1 MSVTL
6 DQLPQAIRDAE
17 MLKAQLEQSFK
28 IIQSLEE
35 GPQKVFVEAVNDW
48 LELDKAQIV
57 SMYKPRVDAATSEVK
72 QLQDLQTLL
81 NQTLQDAL
89 NGTGK

>member
-1 MSVTL
+1 MNVTL

-28 IIQSLEE
+28 TIQSLEE

-57 SMYKPRVDAATSEVK
+57 SLYKPRVDAATSKVE

-89 NGTGK
+89 NETGK

>member
-1 MSVTL
+1 MNVTL

-28 IIQSLEE
+28 TIQSLEE

-57 SMYKPRVDAATSEVK
+57 SLYKPRVDAATSKVE

-81 NQTLQDAL
+81 NQTLQDAI

>member
-28 IIQSLEE
+28 TIQSLEE

-48 LELDKAQIV
+48 FELDKAQIV
-57 SMYKPRVDAATSEVK
+57 SLYKSRVDAATSKVK

>member
-28 IIQSLEE
+28 TIQSLEE

-57 SMYKPRVDAATSEVK
+57 SLYKPRVDAATSEVK

>member
-1 MSVTL
+1 MNVTL

-28 IIQSLEE
+28 TIQSLEE

-57 SMYKPRVDAATSEVK
+57 SLYKPRVDAATSEVK

-89 NGTGK
+89 NETGK